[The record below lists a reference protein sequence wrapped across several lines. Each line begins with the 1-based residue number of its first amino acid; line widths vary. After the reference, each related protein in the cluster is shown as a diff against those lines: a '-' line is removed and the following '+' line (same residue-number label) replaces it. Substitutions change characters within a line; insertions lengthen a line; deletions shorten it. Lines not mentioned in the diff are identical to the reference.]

1 MEWLQNVDNDAVIS
15 IYSDKQVNLAEIGC
29 VMNPSE
35 GFTEELCK
43 AISLKDF
50 SSSKTVKVNK
60 YEESPDIVQYYE

>member
-1 MEWLQNVDNDAVIS
+1 
-15 IYSDKQVNLAEIGC
+15 
-29 VMNPSE
+29 MNPSE